1 MDWGERAGRG
11 IPTGTVRAA
20 HHQLSPGDDLTMRM
34 SVTPQ
39 FSAEFLSV
47 QNFCAW
53 SGLGRT
59 KVYDLITTGHLNPLK
74 CGRRTLIPMA
84 EAIRWRDALP
94 SLRPTANPARVQPQ
108 VAGVCASPAWNGRSS
123 EKHLAGNSNYRND
136 RSVA

>member
-1 MDWGERAGRG
+1 M
-11 IPTGTVRAA
+11 P
-20 HHQLSPGDDLTMRM
+20 LSA
-34 SVTPQ
+34 TPL
-39 FSAEFLSV
+39 FSAECLSV

-59 KVYDLITTGHLNPLK
+59 KVYDLITTGNLNPLK

-94 SLRPTANPARVQPQ
+94 SLRQAADPARDQPQ
-108 VAGVCASPAWNGRSS
+108 VAEVCAAPTWNGRSS
-123 EKHLAGNSNYRND
+123 GKHLAGNSNYRND